1 MLCRCGAA
9 ANGTLP
15 LPFPEGSFWLSSIRT
30 CFLQQQQQHQHLFQH
45 MAFQALRVL

>member
-15 LPFPEGSFWLSSIRT
+15 FPFPEGSFWLSQNLLPAAAAAAS
-30 CFLQQQQQHQHLFQH
+30 
-45 MAFQALRVL
+45 AFVSAHGVSSP